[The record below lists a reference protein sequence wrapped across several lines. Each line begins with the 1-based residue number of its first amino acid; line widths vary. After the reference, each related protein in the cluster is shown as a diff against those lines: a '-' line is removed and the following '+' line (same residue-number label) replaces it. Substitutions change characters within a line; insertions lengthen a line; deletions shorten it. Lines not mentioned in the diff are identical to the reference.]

1 MHTLPLVPKSEIQQ
15 RIVRLQQY
23 LQEQQIDGVL
33 LAQNV
38 DLYYFTGTMQN
49 ALCYL
54 PKQGEP
60 ILYVKKSAVRAEFE
74 AHVNVEPLG
83 KLRELGS
90 VLSQKFGPIHK
101 LGLELDVLPYATAS
115 FYKRLF
121 AESEIVDISFA
132 IRHIRSV
139 KSAYELEQIE
149 KAAKILDDTLQKV
162 PSWLRIGM
170 SEVELAAKIEYEFRL
185 QGNINLWRMRG
196 FNQELALG
204 MVASG
209 SAASTPT
216 YFDGP
221 AGGLGV
227 TTASPQGASFR
238 GIQANEPILI
248 DVSMV
253 TEGYMVDQTRIA
265 VMGELPVS
273 MLEAYE
279 VARTILRRVEV
290 LGKPGVAWQELYLTS
305 VQMAEEA
312 GLSEYFMGFGAD
324 QAKFLGHGVGIEL
337 DELPILAK
345 GFTQPLEEGMVI
357 AIEPKFS
364 FLGQGVIGIEN
375 TYVVT
380 SNGLR
385 SLSVTSEEVIQIPV
399 QE

>member
-1 MHTLPLVPKSEIQQ
+1 MHTLSLVPKSEIQQ
-15 RIVRLQQY
+15 RIDRLQQL
-23 LQEQQIDGVL
+23 LQKQQIDGVL

-49 ALCYL
+49 ALCYV
-54 PKQGEP
+54 PKQGAP
-60 ILYVKKSAVRAEFE
+60 ILYVKKSVVRAEFE
-74 AHVNVEPLG
+74 AHVEVQPLG

-90 VLSQKFGPIHK
+90 VLTERFGSIYK
-101 LGLELDVLPYATAS
+101 LGLELDVLPYTTAS

-121 AESEIVDISFA
+121 AESEIVDVSFA
-132 IRHIRSV
+132 IREIRSV

-149 KAAKILDDTLQKV
+149 RAAKILDDTLRKV
-162 PSWLRIGM
+162 RSSIHIGM

-185 QGNINLWRMRG
+185 QGNMNLWRMRG

-221 AGGLGV
+221 AGGLGIS
-227 TTASPQGASFR
+227 TASPQGASFR

-265 VMGELPVS
+265 VIGELPAKL
-273 MLEAYE
+273 LEAYE
-279 VARTILRRVEV
+279 VARTILRKVEG
-290 LGKPGVAWQELYLTS
+290 LGKPGVAWQDLYLTS
-305 VQMAEEA
+305 IQMAEEA

-345 GFTQPLEEGMVI
+345 GFTQTLQEGMVI

-364 FLGQGVIGIEN
+364 FPGQGVIGIEN

-380 SNGLR
+380 SSGLR
-385 SLSVTSEEVIQIPV
+385 SLSVTSEEIIQIPA